1 MSDTCGNCGAEITS
15 GGIIKGPNRRY
26 SDQQTQILNFVSGTN
41 YAEICEKCGKGEYEA
56 AIWKLKGERQE
67 CQDYMKAN
75 VVDFPMMTISQI
87 PPGAECKIKSMVTAN
102 VTVGTGMFSELSQG
116 FSDMF
121 GATNVNSGMALK
133 VNSGEATARSI
144 LVTKA
149 MAMGAN
155 CIIGVDVDYGTT
167 ANNAATVNMQGT
179 AVVIRNLDAILD
191 EDVLEKF
198 GQFEAS
204 LARAQEISRWLAGDL
219 TPDSVPA

>member
-1 MSDTCGNCGAEITS
+1 MSDFCGNCGAEITS
-15 GGIIKGPNRRY
+15 GGIIKGPNRHY
-26 SDQQTQILNFVSGTN
+26 SAKQAEILNFVTGTQ
-41 YAEICEKCGKGEYEA
+41 YAEICEKCGKQEYEN
-56 AIWKLKGERQE
+56 AILSLKAERQE
-67 CQDYMKAN
+67 CQDYMKTN

-87 PPGAECKIKSMVTAN
+87 PTGADCKIRSMVTAN

-179 AVVIRNLDAILD
+179 AVVVRNLDAII
-191 EDVLEKF
+191 DVDVMERFAK
-198 GQFEAS
+198 FEAS
-204 LARAQEISRWLAGDL
+204 LERAREISRWLAGDFA
-219 TPDSVPA
+219 SE